1 MEETMRSYEAVI
13 GLEVH
18 VQLNTKTKIFC
29 GCSTEF
35 GAPANTHV
43 CPVCMGQPGVLPVFN
58 EEVLHKA
65 ILAGLAIQANIA
77 EFSKFDRKNYFYPDL
92 PKGYQISQ
100 YDYPI
105 CQKGVIEIVLS
116 DGSTKKIG
124 VTRIHMEEDAGKSI
138 HLEGE
143 PYSAVDLNRAGV
155 PLLEIVSEPDMR
167 SSEEA
172 YLYLKELRS
181 IMKYLGVSDVNM
193 EEGSLRCDVNVSVR
207 PVGQKEFGTKVEVK
221 NLNSFNGVKKAIE
234 YEIERQIALLENGE
248 KVVQETRLYDAKQ
261 NKTFPMRDKE
271 EANDYRYF
279 PEPDLPPLRVSR
291 DQVEKIRQELPEL
304 PQQKRERFVRQY
316 GITLSDAEVLTEEKE
331 MADYFEDV
339 LKQTKIEPKKVANW
353 IQSELMAVL
362 NELNWD
368 ITRLAKE
375 RISAQKLAEL
385 MNLIHDNVIS
395 GKMAKDVFAEM
406 VDTGESPSA
415 IVEKKGL
422 KQITDTSALE
432 SLIDEI
438 LAKNPGEVQRY
449 KEGKKNLMGFFVGEV
464 MKATKGQANPKL
476 VNEILQK
483 KLG

>member
-1 MEETMRSYEAVI
+1 MRSYEAVI

-43 CPVCMGQPGVLPVFN
+43 CPVCMGQPGVLPVLN

-65 ILAGLAIQANIA
+65 ILAGLAIHANIA

-105 CQKGVIEIVLS
+105 CQKGYIEIVRS
-116 DGSTKKIG
+116 DGEVKRIG

-138 HLEGE
+138 HKEGE

-167 SSEEA
+167 TSEEA

-207 PVGQKEFGTKVEVK
+207 PQGQKEFGTKVEIK

-234 YEIERQIALLENGE
+234 YEIERQIGLLESGE
-248 KVVQETRLYDAKQ
+248 KVVQETRLYDARQ

-279 PEPDLPPLRVSR
+279 PEPDLPPLRIGR
-291 DQVEKIRQELPEL
+291 DLVEKIRGELPEL
-304 PQQKRERFVRQY
+304 PQEKRQRFVDTY
-316 GITLSDAEVLTEEKE
+316 GVTLADAEVLTEEKE

-339 LKQTKIEPKKVANW
+339 VKKTKIEPKKVANW
-353 IQSELMAVL
+353 IQSEVMAVL
-362 NELNWD
+362 NELGWD
-368 ITRLAKE
+368 IQRLTKE
-375 RISAQKLAEL
+375 RISSDKLAEL
-385 MNLIHDNVIS
+385 MNLIHENVIS

-406 VDTGESPSA
+406 VDSGESPSK

-432 SLIDEI
+432 ALIDDI
-438 LAKNPGEVQRY
+438 LAKNPQEVARY
-449 KEGKKNLMGFFVGEV
+449 REGKKNLLGFFVGEV

-476 VNEILQK
+476 VNELLRK

>member
-1 MEETMRSYEAVI
+1 MRSYEAVI

>member
-1 MEETMRSYEAVI
+1 
-13 GLEVH
+13 
-18 VQLNTKTKIFC
+18 
-29 GCSTEF
+29 
-35 GAPANTHV
+35 HV

-105 CQKGVIEIVLS
+105 CQKGVIEVVLS

-207 PVGQKEFGTKVEVK
+207 PVGQKEFGTKVEIK
-221 NLNSFNGVKKAIE
+221 NLNSFNGVKKAID
-234 YEIERQIALLENGE
+234 YEIERQIALLESGE

-261 NKTFPMRDKE
+261 NKTFPLRDKE

-291 DQVEKIRQELPEL
+291 EQVEKIRQELPEL
-304 PQQKRERFVRQY
+304 PQQKRERFVKQY

-331 MADYFEDV
+331 MADYFEGV
-339 LKQTKIEPKKVANW
+339 LRQTKIEPKKVANW

-375 RISAQKLAEL
+375 RVSAEKLAEL
-385 MNLIHDNVIS
+385 MNLIHNNVIS

-406 VDTGESPSA
+406 VDGGESPLA
-415 IVEKKGL
+415 IVEKRGL
-422 KQITDTSALE
+422 KQITDTSAIE
-432 SLIDEI
+432 SLIDDI
-438 LAKNPGEVQRY
+438 LAKNPNEVQRY

-464 MKATKGQANPKL
+464 MKATKGQANPRL

>member
-1 MEETMRSYEAVI
+1 MRSYEAVI

-43 CPVCMGQPGVLPVFN
+43 CPVCMGQPGVLPVLN

-65 ILAGLAIQANIA
+65 ILAGLAIHANIA

-105 CQKGVIEIVLS
+105 CQKGYIEIVRS
-116 DGSTKKIG
+116 DGEVKRIG

-138 HLEGE
+138 HKEGE

-167 SSEEA
+167 TSEEA

-207 PVGQKEFGTKVEVK
+207 PQGQKEFGTKVEIK

-234 YEIERQIALLENGE
+234 YEIERQIGLLESGE
-248 KVVQETRLYDAKQ
+248 KVVQETRLYDARQ

-279 PEPDLPPLRVSR
+279 PEPDLPPLRIGR
-291 DQVEKIRQELPEL
+291 DLVEKIRRELPEL
-304 PQQKRERFVRQY
+304 PQEKRQRFVDTY
-316 GITLSDAEVLTEEKE
+316 GVTLADAEVLTEEKE

-339 LKQTKIEPKKVANW
+339 VKKTKIEPKKVANW
-353 IQSELMAVL
+353 IQSEVMAVL
-362 NELNWD
+362 NELGWD
-368 ITRLAKE
+368 IQRLTKE
-375 RISAQKLAEL
+375 RISSDKLAEL
-385 MNLIHDNVIS
+385 MNLIHENVIS

-406 VDTGESPSA
+406 VDSGESPSK

-432 SLIDEI
+432 ALIDDI
-438 LAKNPGEVQRY
+438 LAKNPQEVARY
-449 KEGKKNLMGFFVGEV
+449 REGKKNLLGFFVGEV

-476 VNEILQK
+476 VNELLRK

>member
-1 MEETMRSYEAVI
+1 MRSYEAVI

-105 CQKGVIEIVLS
+105 CQKGVIEIILS

-172 YLYLKELRS
+172 YLYLKELRN

-207 PVGQKEFGTKVEVK
+207 PVGQKEFGTKVEIK

-234 YEIERQIALLENGE
+234 YEIERQITLLESGE

-271 EANDYRYF
+271 EADDYRYF

-291 DQVEKIRQELPEL
+291 EQVEKIRQELPEL
-304 PQQKRERFVRQY
+304 PQQKRERFVQ
-316 GITLSDAEVLTEEKE
+316 
-331 MADYFEDV
+331 
-339 LKQTKIEPKKVANW
+339 
-353 IQSELMAVL
+353 
-362 NELNWD
+362 
-368 ITRLAKE
+368 
-375 RISAQKLAEL
+375 
-385 MNLIHDNVIS
+385 
-395 GKMAKDVFAEM
+395 
-406 VDTGESPSA
+406 
-415 IVEKKGL
+415 
-422 KQITDTSALE
+422 
-432 SLIDEI
+432 
-438 LAKNPGEVQRY
+438 
-449 KEGKKNLMGFFVGEV
+449 
-464 MKATKGQANPKL
+464 
-476 VNEILQK
+476 
-483 KLG
+483 

>member
-1 MEETMRSYEAVI
+1 MKSYEAVI

-43 CPVCMGQPGVLPVFN
+43 CPVCMGQPGVLPVLN

-105 CQKGVIEIVLS
+105 CQKGAIEIVLS
-116 DGSTKKIG
+116 DGTTKRIG

-181 IMKYLGVSDVNM
+181 IMKYLEVSDVNM

-207 PVGQKEFGTKVEVK
+207 PVGQKEFGTKVEIK

-248 KVVQETRLYDAKQ
+248 KIIQETRLYDAKQ

-279 PEPDLPPLRVSR
+279 PEPDLPPLRIGR
-291 DQVEKIRQELPEL
+291 DLVEKIQKELPEL
-304 PQQKRERFVRQY
+304 PQQKRERFVRDY
-316 GITLSDAEVLTEEKE
+316 GITLADAEVLTEEKE

-339 LKQTKIEPKKVANW
+339 VRQTRIEPKKVANW
-353 IQSELMAVL
+353 IQSEVMAVL
-362 NELNWD
+362 NELGWD

-375 RISAQKLAEL
+375 RISSAKLADL
-385 MNLIHDNVIS
+385 MNLIQENVIS

-406 VDTGESPSA
+406 VDTGESASV

-432 SLIDEI
+432 TLIDDI
-438 LAKNPGEVQRY
+438 LSKNPQEVQRY
-449 KEGKKNLMGFFVGEV
+449 REGKKNLLGFFVGEV

>member
-1 MEETMRSYEAVI
+1 MKSYEAVI

-18 VQLNTKTKIFC
+18 VQLNTRTKIFC

-43 CPVCMGQPGVLPVFN
+43 CPVCMGQPGVLPVLN

-65 ILAGLAIQANIA
+65 ILAGLAINAHIA

-105 CQKGVIEIVLS
+105 CQKGAIEIVLS
-116 DGSTKKIG
+116 DGSTKRIG

-172 YLYLKELRS
+172 SMYLKELRS
-181 IMKYLGVSDVNM
+181 IMKYIGVSDVNM

-207 PVGQKEFGTKVEVK
+207 PVGQKEFGTKVEIK
-221 NLNSFNGVKKAIE
+221 NLNSFTGVKKAIE
-234 YEIERQIALLENGE
+234 YEIERQIALLENNE
-248 KVVQETRLYDAKQ
+248 KIIQETRLYDAKQ

-279 PEPDLPPLRVSR
+279 PEPDLPPLRISR
-291 DQVEKIRQELPEL
+291 EEVDRIRQELPEL
-304 PQQKRERFVRQY
+304 PQQKRDRFVKQY
-316 GITLSDAEVLTEEKE
+316 GISLADAETLTEERE
-331 MADYFEDV
+331 MADYFEEV
-339 LKQTKIEPKKVANW
+339 VRHTTIEPKKVANW

-362 NELNWD
+362 NELGWD
-368 ITRLAKE
+368 ITRLARE
-375 RISAQKLAEL
+375 RVSTQKLAEL
-385 MNLIHDNVIS
+385 MNLIQSGEIS

-406 VDTGESPSA
+406 VDTGESPSV

-432 SLIDEI
+432 HLIEEI

-449 KEGKKNLMGFFVGEV
+449 REGKKNLMGFFVGEV
-464 MKATKGQANPKL
+464 MKATRGQANPKL

>member
-1 MEETMRSYEAVI
+1 MRSYEAVI

-375 RISAQKLAEL
+375 RISTQKLAEL

>member
-1 MEETMRSYEAVI
+1 MRSYEAVI

-304 PQQKRERFVRQY
+304 PQQKRERFVREY

-375 RISAQKLAEL
+375 RISSQKLAEL

-406 VDTGESPSA
+406 VDTGESPST

>member
-1 MEETMRSYEAVI
+1 MRSYEAVI

-375 RISAQKLAEL
+375 RISTQKLAEL
-385 MNLIHDNVIS
+385 MNLIHENVIS

-422 KQITDTSALE
+422 KQITDTSSLE

-449 KEGKKNLMGFFVGEV
+449 REGKKNLMGFFVGEV
-464 MKATKGQANPKL
+464 MKATRGQANPKL